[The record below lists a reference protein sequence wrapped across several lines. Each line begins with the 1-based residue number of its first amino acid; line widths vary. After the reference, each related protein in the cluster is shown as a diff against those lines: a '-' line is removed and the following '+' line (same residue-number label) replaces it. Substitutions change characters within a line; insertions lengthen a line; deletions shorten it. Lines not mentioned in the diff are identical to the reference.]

1 MAQEAEFVAV
11 GRITR
16 AHGVK
21 GEVAVLPLSQVEERF
36 EPGSRLLA
44 GPEHR
49 PLTVAEVRPDRSRL
63 LVTFEELRDRTA
75 AEAVAGAYLFVPAA
89 AVPEPPEGEYWPHQL
104 VGCSV
109 VTDQG
114 DRLGEITEVVRGP
127 ANDIWVASGDDGRE
141 VLIPALK
148 DVVVSV
154 DVTTG
159 RVEVKPIPG
168 ITIPEEEGG

>member
-1 MAQEAEFVAV
+1 MAGEAEFVAV

-21 GEVAVLPLSQVEERF
+21 GEVAVLPLTQVQGRF

-49 PLTVAEVRPDRSRL
+49 PLTVSAVRPHRSRL
-63 LVTFEELRDRTA
+63 LVTFEELPDRTA
-75 AEAVAGAYLFVPAA
+75 AETMAGAYLFVPAED
-89 AVPEPPEGEYWPHQL
+89 VPTPPEGEFWPHQL

-109 VTDQG
+109 VTDRG
-114 DRLGEITEVVRGP
+114 DRLGVIKEVVHGV
-127 ANDIWVASGDDGRE
+127 ANDIWVAVGDDGRE

-148 DVVVSV
+148 DVVTSV
-154 DVTTG
+154 DLKAG
-159 RVEVKPIPG
+159 RVEVRAVPG
-168 ITIPEEEGG
+168 LTVPEEEAG